1 MNTLIR
7 THEFDAWLKGLKD
20 VQARL
25 RIISRIMSAQ
35 EGNFG
40 DCEPVGEGISEMR
53 IFVGPGYRVYYTRR
67 GEVVYLLLCGGNK
80 ASDYLNNEDEIAQF
94 LTISLEDPNPDVFLR
109 ALQEVAKAR
118 GMTQLAKDAGINR
131 ESLYKALAPGAKPRY
146 DTVLKLVNALGVK
159 LTAQHV

>member
-35 EGNFG
+35 EGNVG

-67 GEVVYLLLCGGNK
+67 GEVVYLLLCGGNQSSQK
-80 ASDYLNNEDEIAQF
+80 RDIKLAKSILDEIEQG
-94 LTISLEDPNPDVFLR
+94 DR
-109 ALQEVAKAR
+109 K
-118 GMTQLAKDAGINR
+118 
-131 ESLYKALAPGAKPRY
+131 
-146 DTVLKLVNALGVK
+146 
-159 LTAQHV
+159 

>member
-7 THEFDAWLKGLKD
+7 THEFDACLKGLKD

-40 DCEPVGEGISEMR
+40 DCESVGEGISEMR

-80 ASDYLNNEDEIAQF
+80 SSQKRDIKLAKSILDEIEQG
-94 LTISLEDPNPDVFLR
+94 DR
-109 ALQEVAKAR
+109 K
-118 GMTQLAKDAGINR
+118 
-131 ESLYKALAPGAKPRY
+131 
-146 DTVLKLVNALGVK
+146 
-159 LTAQHV
+159 